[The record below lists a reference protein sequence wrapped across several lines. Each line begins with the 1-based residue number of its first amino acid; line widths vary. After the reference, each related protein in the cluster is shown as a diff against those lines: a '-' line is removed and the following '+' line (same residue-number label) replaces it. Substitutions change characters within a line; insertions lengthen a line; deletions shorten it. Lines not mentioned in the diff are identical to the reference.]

1 MNKIIILL
9 LIVPQLLWAQSIP
22 AEKQPQ
28 TTVITTTVNEY
39 HPVVGQ
45 KVTISYLLA
54 VKGYFNGATRFQLP
68 SLSKARLAQTSQ
80 FAINGST
87 IIDGEKYATQLWQ
100 VDLYPEHSGLL
111 ELPPLTFHVQYKGT
125 GEYKGA
131 GENNGSEEDNHV
143 SQLRSDSL
151 AVFAYVPEPLKQIKK
166 YIVSSDVQFVQR
178 WSEPQVSY
186 QVGDIIQREIT
197 INATDIKSIQIPAI
211 KFPMVDG
218 IQINVQEPKLDDQS
232 NRGEQTASIKQ
243 TITYVIKQPGD
254 YQLGGES
261 LNWWHLGNGL
271 QQGYFDT
278 NTLKVSGIST
288 LQKQGFIIISTV
300 ILLLLFSYLKY
311 RKIPPSLNSQ
321 LKKSLKNKQWPRFIA
336 LLYQKADLHANLG
349 LLQGNKNS
357 ETVAQLFEASYQA
370 PAKTAGKDKLS
381 ACKLKELIK

>member
-1 MNKIIILL
+1 MNRLIILL
-9 LIVPQLLWAQSIP
+9 FIVPQLLWAKSIP
-22 AEKQPQ
+22 AEKQSQ
-28 TTVITTTVNEY
+28 AVMITTTVNEY

-68 SLSKARLAQTSQ
+68 SLSKARLAQTSP

-87 IIDGEKYATQLWQ
+87 VIEGEKYATQLWQ
-100 VDLYPEHSGLL
+100 IDLYPEHSGLL
-111 ELPPLTFHVQYKGT
+111 ELPALTFHVQYKGSQ
-125 GEYKGA
+125 
-131 GENNGSEEDNHV
+131 ENNHV

-151 AVFAYVPEPLKQIKK
+151 AVFAYVPEPLQQIKK
-166 YIVSSDVQFVQR
+166 YIVSSDVQFRQR

-186 QVGDIIQREIT
+186 QVGDIIQRDISIT
-197 INATDIKSIQIPAI
+197 ASDIKSIQIPAI

-218 IQINVQEPKLDDQS
+218 IQMNVQEPKLDDQS

-349 LLQGNKNS
+349 LLKGNKNS

>member
-1 MNKIIILL
+1 MNRLIILL
-9 LIVPQLLWAQSIP
+9 FIVPQLLWAKSIP
-22 AEKQPQ
+22 AEKQSQ
-28 TTVITTTVNEY
+28 AVMITTTVNEY

-68 SLSKARLAQTSQ
+68 SLSKARLAQTSP

-87 IIDGEKYATQLWQ
+87 VIEGEKYATQLWQ
-100 VDLYPEHSGLL
+100 IDLYPEHSGLL
-111 ELPPLTFHVQYKGT
+111 ELPALTFHVQYKGSQ
-125 GEYKGA
+125 E
-131 GENNGSEEDNHV
+131 SNHV

-151 AVFAYVPEPLKQIKK
+151 AVFAYVPEPLQQIKK
-166 YIVSSDVQFVQR
+166 YIVSSDVQFRQR

-186 QVGDIIQREIT
+186 QVGDIIQRDISIT
-197 INATDIKSIQIPAI
+197 ASDIKSIQIPAI

-218 IQINVQEPKLDDQS
+218 IQMNVQEPKLDEQS

-261 LNWWHLGNGL
+261 LNWWHLDNGL

-349 LLQGNKNS
+349 LLKGNKNS
-357 ETVAQLFEASYQA
+357 ETVTQLFEASYQA
-370 PAKTAGKDKLS
+370 QAKAPDRDKLS
-381 ACKLKELIK
+381 AFKLKKLIK

>member
-1 MNKIIILL
+1 MNRLIILL
-9 LIVPQLLWAQSIP
+9 FIVPQLLWAKSIP
-22 AEKQPQ
+22 AEKQSQ
-28 TTVITTTVNEY
+28 AVMITTTVNEY

-68 SLSKARLAQTSQ
+68 SLSKARLAQTSP

-87 IIDGEKYATQLWQ
+87 VIEGEKYATQLWQ
-100 VDLYPEHSGLL
+100 IDLYPEHSGLL
-111 ELPPLTFHVQYKGT
+111 ELPALTFHVQYKGSQ
-125 GEYKGA
+125 
-131 GENNGSEEDNHV
+131 ENNHV

-151 AVFAYVPEPLKQIKK
+151 AVFAYVPEPLQQIKK
-166 YIVSSDVQFVQR
+166 YIVSSDVQFRQR

-186 QVGDIIQREIT
+186 QVGDIIQRDISIT
-197 INATDIKSIQIPAI
+197 ASDIKSIQIPAI

-218 IQINVQEPKLDDQS
+218 IQMNVQEPKLDDQS

-261 LNWWHLGNGL
+261 LNWWHLDNGL

-349 LLQGNKNS
+349 LLKGNKNS
-357 ETVAQLFEASYQA
+357 ETVTQLFEASYQA
-370 PAKTAGKDKLS
+370 QAKAPDRDKLS
-381 ACKLKELIK
+381 AFKLKKLIK

>member
-1 MNKIIILL
+1 MNRLIILL
-9 LIVPQLLWAQSIP
+9 FIVPQLLWAKSIP
-22 AEKQPQ
+22 AEKQSQ
-28 TTVITTTVNEY
+28 AVMITTTVNDY

-68 SLSKARLAQTSQ
+68 SLSKARLAQTSP

-87 IIDGEKYATQLWQ
+87 VIEGEKYATQLWQ
-100 VDLYPEHSGLL
+100 IDLYPEHSGLL
-111 ELPPLTFHVQYKGT
+111 ELPALTFHVQYKGSQ
-125 GEYKGA
+125 E
-131 GENNGSEEDNHV
+131 SNHV

-151 AVFAYVPEPLKQIKK
+151 AVFAYVPEPLQQIKK
-166 YIVSSDVQFVQR
+166 YIVSSDVQFRQR

-186 QVGDIIQREIT
+186 QVGDIIQREISIT
-197 INATDIKSIQIPAI
+197 ASDIKSIQIPAI

-218 IQINVQEPKLDDQS
+218 IQMNVQEPKLDDQS

-349 LLQGNKNS
+349 LLKGNKNS

>member
-1 MNKIIILL
+1 MNRLIILL
-9 LIVPQLLWAQSIP
+9 FIVPQLLWAKSIP
-22 AEKQPQ
+22 AEKQSQ
-28 TTVITTTVNEY
+28 AVMITTTVNDY

-68 SLSKARLAQTSQ
+68 SLSKARLAQTSP

-87 IIDGEKYATQLWQ
+87 VIEGEKYATQLWQ
-100 VDLYPEHSGLL
+100 IDLYPEHSGLL
-111 ELPPLTFHVQYKGT
+111 ELPALTFHVQYKGSQ
-125 GEYKGA
+125 
-131 GENNGSEEDNHV
+131 ENNHV

-151 AVFAYVPEPLKQIKK
+151 AVFAYVPEPLQQIKK
-166 YIVSSDVQFVQR
+166 YIVSSDVQFRQR

-186 QVGDIIQREIT
+186 QVGDIIQRDISIT
-197 INATDIKSIQIPAI
+197 ASDIKSIQIPAI

-218 IQINVQEPKLDDQS
+218 IQMNVQEPKLDEQS

-349 LLQGNKNS
+349 LLKGNKNS
-357 ETVAQLFEASYQA
+357 ETVTQLFEASYQA
-370 PAKTAGKDKLS
+370 QAKAPDRDKLS
-381 ACKLKELIK
+381 AFKLKKLIK

>member
-1 MNKIIILL
+1 MNRLIILL
-9 LIVPQLLWAQSIP
+9 FIVPQLLWAKSIP
-22 AEKQPQ
+22 AEKQSQ
-28 TTVITTTVNEY
+28 AVMITTTVNDY

-68 SLSKARLAQTSQ
+68 SLSKARLAQTSP

-87 IIDGEKYATQLWQ
+87 VIEGEKYATQLWQ
-100 VDLYPEHSGLL
+100 IDLYPEHSGLL
-111 ELPPLTFHVQYKGT
+111 ELPALTFHVQYKGSQ
-125 GEYKGA
+125 E
-131 GENNGSEEDNHV
+131 SNHV

-151 AVFAYVPEPLKQIKK
+151 AVFAYVPEPLQQIKK
-166 YIVSSDVQFVQR
+166 YIVSSDVQFRQR

-186 QVGDIIQREIT
+186 QVGDIIQRDISIT
-197 INATDIKSIQIPAI
+197 ASDIKSIQIPAI

-218 IQINVQEPKLDDQS
+218 IQMNVQEPKLDDQS

-349 LLQGNKNS
+349 LLKGNKNS

>member
-1 MNKIIILL
+1 MNRFIILL
-9 LIVPQLLWAQSIP
+9 CIVPHLLWAKSIP
-22 AEKQPQ
+22 AEKQSQ
-28 TTVITTTVNEY
+28 AAVITSTINEY

-45 KVTISYLLA
+45 KVTINYLLA

-68 SLSKARLAQTSQ
+68 SLSKAHLAQTSQ

-87 IIDGEKYATQLWQ
+87 VIDGDKYATQLWQ
-100 VDLYPEHSGLL
+100 IDVYPEHSGLL
-111 ELPPLTFHVQYKGT
+111 ELPALSFNVKY
-125 GEYKGA
+125 
-131 GENNGSEEDNHV
+131 NGVEGDNHV
-143 SQLRSDSL
+143 AQLRSENL

-166 YIVSSDVQFVQR
+166 YIVSSDVQLTQR
-178 WSEPQVSY
+178 WSEPQTSY
-186 QVGDIIQREIT
+186 QVGDIIQRDIT
-197 INATDIKSIQIPAI
+197 IKAADIKSIQISAI
-211 KFPMVDG
+211 KFPIVEG
-218 IQINVQEPKLDDQS
+218 IQINAQEPKLDDQS

-243 TITYVIKQPGD
+243 TITYVIKQAGD

-261 LNWWHLGNGL
+261 LNWWHLDNGL
-271 QQGYFDT
+271 QHSYFDT

-288 LQKQGFIIISTV
+288 LQKKRFIIISTV

-311 RKIPPSLNSQ
+311 RKMPPSLNSQ

-349 LLQGNKNS
+349 LLKENQNS

-370 PAKTAGKDKLS
+370 PAKTAGKDKFS